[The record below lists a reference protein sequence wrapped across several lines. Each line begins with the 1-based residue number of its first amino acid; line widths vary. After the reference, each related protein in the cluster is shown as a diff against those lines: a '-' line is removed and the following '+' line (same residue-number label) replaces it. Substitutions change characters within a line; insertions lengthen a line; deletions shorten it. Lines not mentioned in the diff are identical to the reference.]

1 MPGMQTFEP
10 QETRISMRVDPQ
22 RKAMIARAAKIQRT
36 TISDF
41 VLENAYQ
48 IASEIVADETTI
60 TMTEEQFEHICRVL
74 DNPPK
79 KNLAKMRKLLNTKTV
94 FDE

>member
-1 MPGMQTFEP
+1 MPKTQTVASK
-10 QETRISMRVDPQ
+10 ETRISMRVDPQ
-22 RKAMIARAAKIQRT
+22 RKAVIARAAKIQHT

-48 IASEIVADETTI
+48 IASGIVADETSI
-60 TMTEEQFEHICRVL
+60 VMTGEQFEHLCRIL
-74 DNPPK
+74 DNPP
-79 KNLAKMRKLLNTKTV
+79 AASVARMRKLLNTKTI